1 MRNITIDI
9 TDSILTIK
17 VDLTQNHG
25 LNRSGSSLTTACT
38 DGNVPLISGGVYR
51 DEIINL
57 VVFRKR
63 PPEEIDHE
71 KVSEVELLRKQ
82 WRELNVPR

>member
-1 MRNITIDI
+1 MEIE
-9 TDSILTIK
+9 DSTLTIK
-17 VDLTQNHG
+17 VDLTQDHG
-25 LNRSGSSLTTACT
+25 LSRSGKSQTIACT
-38 DGNVPLISGGVYR
+38 DGNVPLISDGVYR

>member
-1 MRNITIDI
+1 MRNITMEIQ
-9 TDSILTIK
+9 DSILTIK

-25 LNRSGSSLTTACT
+25 LSRSGKSQTIACT

-57 VVFRKR
+57 VVFKKR
-63 PPEEIDHE
+63 PPAEVDHE
-71 KVSEVELLRKQ
+71 KAGEVDLLRKQ
-82 WRELNVPR
+82 WRELNVKQ

>member
-57 VVFRKR
+57 VVFKKL
-63 PPEEIDHE
+63 PSDEVDSD
-71 KVSEVELLRKQ
+71 KAGQVELIRNQ
-82 WRELNVPR
+82 WRELNHKM